1 MTVMKRVRSVRP
13 IRTTCPVCGA
23 EAMVTEWVRRDGDGY
38 RRAEV
43 TTCPSCGM
51 ESTDDG
57 RCGH

>member
-1 MTVMKRVRSVRP
+1 MTVMRRVRSVRP
-13 IRTTCPVCGA
+13 VRTTCPLCGA
-23 EAMVTEWVRRDGDGY
+23 GAMVTEWVRRDGDGY
-38 RRAEV
+38 RRVEV